1 MGEEFDESV
10 DTSSFDDVS
19 SDFSDADSFSEPMD
33 VGDIMDDVPSEPI
46 ETYDLDSIDSGFEE
60 DISSSEAS
68 DIADLLDDSAV
79 EIPSDE
85 TISDVQDASFMDSS
99 DIPTE
104 TEDFEQDAASD
115 IADLMDEAS
124 IDDTP
129 NDIAESTEVSEVS
142 EDNIESIMDDAEPLS
157 DTIEENEDLIS
168 SDMNDNVTEIDSLMD
183 VEDLGQQDAIED
195 ISDVDISLEPE
206 FLMSQDGKTLSGIAG
221 QGLEK
226 IFELSTGMSDPTG
239 NVGHV
244 ASLFAQEAA
253 PFVADSSKTMMETAN
268 AQFQTEGDRFWQ
280 EHFLRT
286 DDGTPLTAEEAR
298 DYTFLENDL
307 TESTEVSESFE
318 DSNESII
325 DDTEPVSDTIE
336 ENDDLI
342 SSDVDGNITEND
354 SLMDAEDSIQQDVIE
369 DTGDVNVDTA
379 EDVSDVSTIL
389 DNADIDDTDTDDEIN
404 DNPSET
410 DDLSDAI
417 IEESDAID
425 NAPLD
430 SDASAYDQLAA
441 YYSSHN
447 YGQQDYAEYSQDPE
461 WQELNNAYLQEIGK
475 DPIDYA
481 SDSVAVE
488 NLDENTITNNDTTS
502 EVEEIQPIENLD
514 GWLKDINPNFDAF
527 DVDSPYCNNCGSCAY
542 AVYQRLEGNSDIC
555 ATAENI
561 GYNSEMEAL
570 TGMEQVA
577 MTPQEIEQRLLEQ
590 GAGSH
595 AIIGIDR
602 AEGPGH
608 WFNAANIDGRVVA
621 IDGQDGSITDWPPDY
636 GDVVNW
642 EMSIKKE

>member
-19 SDFSDADSFSEPMD
+19 SDISDTDSFSESMD

-46 ETYDLDSIDSGFEE
+46 ETYDLDSIDSNFEE
-60 DISSSEAS
+60 DISSSETS
-68 DIADLLDDSAV
+68 DVADILDDSAI

-85 TISDVQDASFMDSS
+85 TFSDVQDSSLIDSS
-99 DIPTE
+99 DMPIE

-129 NDIAESTEVSEVS
+129 NDITESIEVSEVS

-157 DTIEENEDLIS
+157 DAIDESDDLIS
-168 SDMNDNVTEIDSLMD
+168 SDMDDNVTEIDSLMD
-183 VEDLGQQDAIED
+183 
-195 ISDVDISLEPE
+195 
-206 FLMSQDGKTLSGIAG
+206 
-221 QGLEK
+221 
-226 IFELSTGMSDPTG
+226 
-239 NVGHV
+239 
-244 ASLFAQEAA
+244 
-253 PFVADSSKTMMETAN
+253 
-268 AQFQTEGDRFWQ
+268 
-280 EHFLRT
+280 
-286 DDGTPLTAEEAR
+286 
-298 DYTFLENDL
+298 
-307 TESTEVSESFE
+307 
-318 DSNESII
+318 
-325 DDTEPVSDTIE
+325 
-336 ENDDLI
+336 
-342 SSDVDGNITEND
+342 
-354 SLMDAEDSIQQDVIE
+354 AEDPVQQDVIE
-369 DTGDVNVDTA
+369 DIADVSDDSP

-389 DNADIDDTDTDDEIN
+389 DSNDIGDTVTDGEIH

-410 DDLSDAI
+410 TDLSDI
-417 IEESDAID
+417 SIEETEDVVPDKSQEIFEETSIDENTEDTDLDNSDISDDSQQPTEDIGDVPEESDIFD
-425 NAPLD
+425 DSPLD
-430 SDASAYDQLAA
+430 SNASAYDQLAA

-461 WQELNNAYLQEIGK
+461 WQELNNAYLQEIGRE
-475 DPIDYA
+475 PIDYP
-481 SDSVAVE
+481 SDNIAVTNE
-488 NLDENTITNNDTTS
+488 NIDENSIADSDTTG
-502 EVEEIQPIENLD
+502 EVEEIQPIESLD

-542 AVYQRLEGNSDIC
+542 AVYQRLEGNPDIC

-608 WFNAANIDGRVVA
+608 WFNAANIDGKVVA
-621 IDGQDGSITDWPPDY
+621 IDGQDGSIADWPPDY
-636 GDVVNW
+636 GNVVNW

>member
-19 SDFSDADSFSEPMD
+19 SDFSDTDSFSEPMD

-46 ETYDLDSIDSGFEE
+46 ETYDLDSIDSSFEE
-60 DISSSEAS
+60 DISSPETLDVAN
-68 DIADLLDDSAV
+68 ILDDSAA
-79 EIPSDE
+79 EITSDD
-85 TISDVQDASFMDSS
+85 TFSDVQDSSFMDSS

-129 NDIAESTEVSEVS
+129 NDITESTEVSEVS

-183 VEDLGQQDAIED
+183 
-195 ISDVDISLEPE
+195 
-206 FLMSQDGKTLSGIAG
+206 
-221 QGLEK
+221 
-226 IFELSTGMSDPTG
+226 
-239 NVGHV
+239 
-244 ASLFAQEAA
+244 
-253 PFVADSSKTMMETAN
+253 
-268 AQFQTEGDRFWQ
+268 
-280 EHFLRT
+280 
-286 DDGTPLTAEEAR
+286 
-298 DYTFLENDL
+298 
-307 TESTEVSESFE
+307 
-318 DSNESII
+318 
-325 DDTEPVSDTIE
+325 
-336 ENDDLI
+336 
-342 SSDVDGNITEND
+342 
-354 SLMDAEDSIQQDVIE
+354 AEDPAQQDVVEEIA
-369 DTGDVNVDTA
+369 DVSDDSP

-389 DNADIDDTDTDDEIN
+389 DSNDIGDTVTDGETN

-410 DDLSDAI
+410 TDLSDVD
-417 IEESDAID
+417 IEETEDVVVPDESQEIFEETSIDENTEDTDID
-425 NAPLD
+425 NSDISDDSQQITEDIGDVTEESEISEDSPLDSNASAYDQLAAYYSSHNYGQQDYAEYSQDPEWQELNNAYLQEIGQEPIDYGSDTTTGNSPID

-475 DPIDYA
+475 EPIDYA
-481 SDSVAVE
+481 SDSIAVANE
-488 NLDENTITNNDTTS
+488 NLDENAITDRDITG

-542 AVYQRLEGNSDIC
+542 AVYQRLEGNPDIC

-590 GAGSH
+590 GSGSH

-608 WFNAANIDGRVVA
+608 WFNAANIDGKVVA
-621 IDGQDGSITDWPPDY
+621 IDGQDGSISDWPPDY
-636 GDVVNW
+636 GNVVNW